1 MNDLFSKRYNYQ
13 EKKLK
18 KLDEIDEAVKNRI
31 WNLFL
36 KLVESMRKVVGDD
49 RLIVKIWDEFFK
61 GRIDELKLL
70 SMSYL
75 GRGEIKYQTSS
86 IKDKFFQLEWYRYYD
101 FLEYLM
107 KIEMLQA
114 FRSIIAEEANKIF
127 EEENIECKIINNLV
141 VPIIAEEEIKEIE
154 AAQKISDRYSVVKIH
169 LQKAIE
175 SYAKRPQPDYKNSI
189 KESISAIEALA
200 RIITN
205 NPSADLGDLTKQ
217 LPIHPA
223 FKDGLNKIYGWTS
236 DEGGI
241 RHSHKDYQYQYL
253 ESGEDEARFMLVL
266 AHTFVNY
273 IIKKHEQQ

>member
-1 MNDLFSKRYNYQ
+1 MNDLFSKRYSYQ

-18 KLDEIDEAVKNRI
+18 KIDEIDETVKNRI

-107 KIEMLQA
+107 KTEIPQT
-114 FRSIIAEEANKIF
+114 FRDIIAKEANKIF
-127 EEENIECKIINNLV
+127 EEENIGCKIIDNLV
-141 VPIIAEEEIKEIE
+141 VPIIGEEEIKEIE
-154 AAQKISDRYSVVKIH
+154 AAQKISDRYSGAKIH
-169 LQKAIE
+169 LQKALE
-175 SYAKRPQPDYKNSI
+175 LYSKRPQPDYKNSI

-200 RIITN
+200 RIVTN
-205 NPSADLGDLTKQ
+205 NPSATLGDLTKE
-217 LPIHPA
+217 LSIHPA
-223 FKDGLNKIYGWTS
+223 FRDGLNKIYGWTS

-241 RHSHKDYQYQYL
+241 RHSQKDYKDYL

-266 AHTFVNY
+266 AHAFVNY
-273 IIKKHEQQ
+273 IIKKYEKQ

>member
-1 MNDLFSKRYNYQ
+1 MNDLFSKRYSYQ

-18 KLDEIDEAVKNRI
+18 KIDEIDETVKNRI

-107 KIEMLQA
+107 KTEIPQT
-114 FRSIIAEEANKIF
+114 FRDIIAKEANKIF
-127 EEENIECKIINNLV
+127 EEENIGCKIIDNLV
-141 VPIIAEEEIKEIE
+141 VPIIGEEEIKEIE
-154 AAQKISDRYSVVKIH
+154 TAQKVDDRYEKVKIH
-169 LQKAIE
+169 LQKALE
-175 SYAKRPQPDYKNSI
+175 LYAKRSQPDYKNSI

-200 RIITN
+200 RIVTN
-205 NPSADLGDLTKQ
+205 NPSATLGDLTKE
-217 LPIHPA
+217 LSIHPA
-223 FKDGLNKIYGWTS
+223 FRDGLNKIYGWTS

-241 RHSHKDYQYQYL
+241 RHSQKDYKDYL

-266 AHTFVNY
+266 AHAFVNY
-273 IIKKHEQQ
+273 IIKKYEKQ